1 MNLVGEDI
9 YFDFLFGM
17 DAPARAFLDDRQW
30 QAADCQHQDYGYCV
44 EHSAFGEEVTET
56 VSVGKHSGWK

>member
-1 MNLVGEDI
+1 MYLVEEGI

-17 DAPARAFLDDRQW
+17 DVPARAFLDDRLW
-30 QAADCQHQDYGYCV
+30 QAADCQHYGYFV
-44 EHSAFGEEVTET
+44 EHSAFGEEVTEI